1 MPKFIQ
7 LINLSP
13 SLSYFVPRPLFLLT
27 CSILFG
33 WTSAWSQDS
42 SLPSSLRVLYESFD
56 VSAENLDGVWW
67 LEMPGLIEGTDLP
80 IYASMDEEN
89 DLFIG
94 VLIGQNDLDVQAAYA
109 QTESI
114 NRWSAGLTE
123 DGELML
129 QTWIFKTSE
138 EDILLEFILSVA
150 ELSDFLQNA
159 IKDSSSEGFLF
170 DVAGC
175 VNGIE
180 RSLADAPID
189 YQSMLNPQSYCAC
202 LAELVVDD
210 PDLLFAMMDITSPES
225 IEAMRACW
233 SDFCPRCASIGVS
246 FEQAML
252 GLQGDSDAVGEIN
265 SIGRNKFIS
274 GCVKG
279 FLLEERM
286 DVEFT
291 LSQIETSCECL
302 YDRVLRQ
309 DGMTMEEYLD
319 PNGVIYNEML
329 DECMP
334 DLYELQVYLNEGAR
348 PRGCTGSIRLPVLRD
363 MSGTWKVKVNLGVSE
378 KYLMLDTG
386 ASELVINQDWADELK
401 AQGILS
407 NAPIDHVSFIMADD
421 REVFA
426 DIYVASRMSFGACD
440 FYDFK
445 VAVLPEGGM
454 LCGMGVL
461 SLFSSW
467 QIDEGNRELVL
478 RVD

>member
-1 MPKFIQ
+1 M
-7 LINLSP
+7 INMCP
-13 SLSYFVPRPLFLLT
+13 SLSYLAPRPLFILT

-33 WTSAWSQDS
+33 WASAWSQGS
-42 SLPSSLRVLYESFD
+42 SLPSPLRVLHDSFD
-56 VSAENLDGVWW
+56 VSAENLDGIWW
-67 LEMPGLIEGTDLP
+67 LEMPGLIDMTDLP

-94 VLIGQNDLDVQAAYA
+94 VLIGQNDIDVQATYA
-109 QTESI
+109 QRESI
-114 NRWSAGLTE
+114 NRWSVVVTE
-123 DGELML
+123 DGGLMFKS
-129 QTWIFKTSE
+129 WIFKTSE

-159 IKDSSSEGFLF
+159 IGSSSEEFLF

-180 RSLADAPID
+180 RSLDGSSME
-189 YQSMLNPQSYCAC
+189 YRSMLNPQSYCAC

-210 PDLLFAMMDITSPES
+210 PDLLFAMMDITSPKS

-233 SDFCPRCASIGVS
+233 SDFCPRCASIGIS

-252 GLQGDSDAVGEIN
+252 GLQGNSDAVGEIN
-265 SIGRNKFIS
+265 STGRINFIN
-274 GCVKG
+274 GCVKA
-279 FLLEERM
+279 FLLEERI
-286 DVEFT
+286 DAEFT
-291 LSQIETSCECL
+291 LSQMETSCECL

-309 DGMTMEEYLD
+309 DGMTMAEYLD

-329 DECMP
+329 DECMS
-334 DLYELQVYLNEGAR
+334 DLYALQVYLNEGAR
-348 PRGCTGSIRLPVLRD
+348 PRGCTGTMRLPVLRD

-378 KYLMLDTG
+378 KYLILDTG
-386 ASELVINQDWADELK
+386 ASELIINQDWADELK

-407 NAPIDHVSFIMADD
+407 NAPIDNILYTMADD

-467 QIDEGNRELVL
+467 HIDEGNRELVL
-478 RVD
+478 MVD